1 MVACRDRGDKR
12 LVTGRRR
19 LNRTVAR
26 GKSLHWWRKLIPR
39 AAIMRIQGR
48 WRSIM
53 LVTTLLCAWLWVE
66 HARSQQ
72 DLETSGDSGEK
83 AEFYWSRLRYNSAND
98 YGGGGGRAFG
108 YGYSFGG
115 WSRDYP
121 KADRQFLEAL
131 KRLTRIQMRSYEQV
145 VDLDSDE
152 IFNYPWVYAVQVAN
166 WSFTDAQAKRLREY
180 LLKGGFL
187 MVDDFHGTDDW
198 ERFMTGMRQV
208 LPDRPV
214 EDLADGDEIFH
225 VLYDLSERMQIPGE
239 QYVNTGRTYEK
250 DGYVPKWRA
259 IRDDKGRIVVAICH
273 NMHLGDAWEWAD
285 IPEYPENFS
294 SMAFRIGINY
304 IVYGMTH

>member
-1 MVACRDRGDKR
+1 
-12 LVTGRRR
+12 
-19 LNRTVAR
+19 
-26 GKSLHWWRKLIPR
+26 
-39 AAIMRIQGR
+39 MRIQGR
-48 WRSIM
+48 WRSVM
-53 LVTTLLCAWLWVE
+53 LVTTALCVSLWMD
-66 HARSQQ
+66 HAHSQQ
-72 DLETSGDSGEK
+72 DLDNSGDSGEK
-83 AEFYWSRLRYNSAND
+83 AEFYWSRLRYTSANE
-98 YGGGGGRAFG
+98 YGGGGGGRFG
-108 YGYSFGG
+108 YGYSFAG

-166 WSFTDAQAKRLREY
+166 WSFTDAEAKRLREY

-214 EDLADGDEIFH
+214 EDLADSDEIFH

-294 SMAFRIGINY
+294 SMAFRVGINY